1 MFLVCGHLSN
11 GLNYALASSHLK
23 DGERVAVDTNKGFSP
38 QVGGIRVGL
47 WCWPGRSP
55 TLRPPWRHCSC
66 RSAARGHWQGG
77 RWEEEG
83 AGLPR
88 ATGRHSFYGAS
99 GEPPGSLR
107 LSLHPALPRHLIF
120 CQSLESRLCLGPVEK
135 FPFPTMQPSEQGRP
149 AGRGRGW
156 A

>member
-1 MFLVCGHLSN
+1 MPSFMFLVCGHLSN

-47 WCWPGRSP
+47 WCWSGRSP

-99 GEPPGSLR
+99 GEPPAFPPPSSPQALDFLPVSGEQALLR
-107 LSLHPALPRHLIF
+107 A
-120 CQSLESRLCLGPVEK
+120 GGKV
-135 FPFPTMQPSEQGRP
+135 PFSHY
-149 AGRGRGW
+149 A
-156 A
+156 AK